1 MVSILAARVML
12 GVLALAGTATGA
24 DTSSAT
30 LQSYAQARA
39 VLDAGARAIG
49 GAAALAAL
57 RTVRRD
63 LTDQWVDPGQG
74 QRPWSGAPGAIPPAN
89 GGFEAT
95 EALSFI
101 DYAQDRW
108 LETQRYVDS
117 PQEYALV
124 LDVVTAEHGFR
135 SIRYVDEVPFF
146 DSLPA
151 SDLGRLLTLKFRRNP
166 EGVLRMALSRPE
178 TLQWVGTS
186 LESGRAY
193 EVISFADSLG
203 TRVSLYFDAKTHHL
217 SKLETL
223 RDHPVAGDTS
233 TEILYSDYRTVGA
246 LTLPFRYLDRT
257 AGLPTHVIDI
267 RSIELD
273 GTLPAERF
281 EPPRKFVAVQ
291 HEPERPRLEKVSD
304 SLYLVRGDY
313 NVMFS
318 VFPDHVIVFE
328 APMSDAYARECLGL
342 IHATAAGKPI
352 RFVVASHFHFDHIAG
367 LRAYAAAGIPILAP
381 PDAKAVIEKAVAS
394 RHTMRPDAL
403 SGQPA
408 RAVIE
413 TVSGRKVLD
422 AGGVRAR
429 IYDFG
434 PAPHV
439 AQILV
444 GYFPDEKL
452 LWVADLMDVLT
463 DELVI
468 AGVDSVPMLARI
480 RELGLEIDRVVPV
493 HGVPIT
499 GEQFRQAFAIR
510 AKYVH

>member
-1 MVSILAARVML
+1 MKVAGLIL
-12 GVLALAGTATGA
+12 GVFAVAGAASAT
-24 DTSSAT
+24 DTPSAT
-30 LQSYAQARA
+30 LQSYARARA
-39 VLDAGARAIG
+39 VLDAGVRAMG
-49 GAAALAAL
+49 GAAALTAV
-57 RTVRRD
+57 RSVRRD

-74 QRPWSGAPGAIPPAN
+74 QRPWKGAPGEIPPAN

-108 LETQRYVDS
+108 FESQRYVDS

-135 SIRYVDEVPFF
+135 TIRYIKEDPYY
-146 DSLPA
+146 DPLPA
-151 SDLGRLLTLKFRRNP
+151 ADLTRLLTQKSRRNP
-166 EGVLRMALSRPE
+166 EGILRMALSRPE
-178 TLQWVGTS
+178 TLQWVGTTY
-186 LESGRAY
+186 ESGRPQ

-203 TRVSLYFDAKTHHL
+203 TRVSLYFDQKTHHL

-223 RDHPVAGDTS
+223 RDHPVAGDTN
-233 TEILYSDYRTVGA
+233 TEILYSDYRAVGA
-246 LTLPFRYLDRT
+246 LMLPFRYLDRT
-257 AGLPTHVIDI
+257 AGLPTHVIDMRNI
-267 RSIELD
+267 DLD
-273 GTLPAERF
+273 ASLPGERF
-281 EPPRKFVAVQ
+281 EPPRQFVIVQ
-291 HEPERPRLEKVSD
+291 HEPERPRLERISD
-304 SLYLVRGDY
+304 SLYLIRAAY

-328 APMSDAYARECLGL
+328 APLSDAYASECLDL
-342 IHATAAGKPI
+342 IHATAPGKPI
-352 RFVVASHFHFDHIAG
+352 RYVVASHFHFDHIAG
-367 LRAYAAAGIPILAP
+367 LRTYVAEGVPILAP
-381 PDAKAVIEKAVAS
+381 PDARGVIEKVVAS
-394 RHTMRPDAL
+394 QHTMRADTLA
-403 SGQPA
+403 GRPA

-413 TVSGRKVLD
+413 TVSGSKVLD

-429 IYDFG
+429 LYDFG

-439 AQILV
+439 AQMLV

-452 LWVADLMDVLT
+452 LWVPDLMDVLT

-480 RELGLEIDRVVPV
+480 RELGLEVERFVPV

-499 GEQFRQAFAIR
+499 GEQFQKAFAVR

>member
-1 MVSILAARVML
+1 MVSIQAARVML
-12 GVLALAGTATGA
+12 GVFAIAGAASGA
-24 DTSSAT
+24 DTPSVT
-30 LQSYAQARA
+30 LQSYARARA
-39 VLDAGARAIG
+39 VLDAGARAMG
-49 GAAALAAL
+49 GAPALTAL

-63 LTDQWVDPGQG
+63 LTDRWVDPGQG

-95 EALSFI
+95 ETLSFI

-124 LDVVTAEHGFR
+124 LDVVTAGHGFR
-135 SIRYVDEVPFF
+135 SIRYIDEDPYF

-166 EGVLRMALSRPE
+166 EGILRMALARPE
-178 TLQWVGTS
+178 TLQWVGTAD
-186 LESGRAY
+186 ESGRPL

-233 TEILYSDYRTVGA
+233 TEILYSDYRPVGA
-246 LTLPFRYLDRT
+246 LMLPFRYLDRT

-281 EPPRKFVAVQ
+281 EPPRKFVTVQ
-291 HEPERPRLEKVSD
+291 RGPESPRLEKMSD
-304 SLYLVRGDY
+304 SLYLIRGAY

-318 VFPDHVIVFE
+318 VFADHVIVFE
-328 APMSDAYARECLGL
+328 APMGDAYARQCLDL
-342 IHATAAGKPI
+342 IRATAAGKPI

-367 LRAYAAAGIPILAP
+367 LRAYVAAGIPILAP
-381 PDAKAVIEKAVAS
+381 PDAQAVIEKAVAM
-394 RHTMRPDAL
+394 RHTMHPDAL

-408 RAVIE
+408 RAIIE
-413 TVSGRKVLD
+413 TVSGSKVLD

-439 AQILV
+439 AQMLV

-480 RELGLEIDRVVPV
+480 RELGLEIDHVVPV
-493 HGVPIT
+493 HGV
-499 GEQFRQAFAIR
+499 
-510 AKYVH
+510 